1 VSKMKSCKVRKAG
14 KMVKPKKKKVSEED
28 RKRNAARWVTE
39 RRLVS

>member
-1 VSKMKSCKVRKAG
+1 MKSCKMRKAG
-14 KMVKPKKKKVSEED
+14 KMQKPKKKKSDEAQ